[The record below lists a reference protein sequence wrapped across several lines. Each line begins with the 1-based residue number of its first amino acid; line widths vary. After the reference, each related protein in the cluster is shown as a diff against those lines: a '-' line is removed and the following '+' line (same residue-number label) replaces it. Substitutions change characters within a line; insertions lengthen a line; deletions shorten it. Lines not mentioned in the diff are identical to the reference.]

1 MIEYI
6 EVSFEDLQSF
16 LPFHGPL
23 AKGILQERI
32 LAYNLTVIYRDAS
45 WREEPRGEV
54 AELILGSINHQRP
67 FIDESH

>member
-1 MIEYI
+1 MIKYI
-6 EVSFEDLQSF
+6 EVSFEDLQPS

-32 LAYNLTVIYRDAS
+32 LAYNLTVIYRDTS

-54 AELILGSINHQRP
+54 AKLILGSIYDQGS
-67 FIDESH
+67 FIDESN